1 MDGIYGVM
9 KNRYLHI
16 YMYIYELREVIF
28 EGNNKGGI

>member
-9 KNRYLHI
+9 KNRYLYI
-16 YMYIYELREVIF
+16 YMSIYELIEVIF